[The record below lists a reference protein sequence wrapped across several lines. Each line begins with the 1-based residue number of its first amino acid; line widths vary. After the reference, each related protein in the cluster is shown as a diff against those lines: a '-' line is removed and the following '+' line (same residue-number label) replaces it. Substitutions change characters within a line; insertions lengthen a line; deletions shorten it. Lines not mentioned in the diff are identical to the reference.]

1 MTYGTVLGVD
11 AGTASLREAD
21 HLIHRLVDRL
31 GLPAGTVACTHFI
44 RTGTPHTAVS
54 FTLPDGD
61 VNKAAEAAEAAW
73 RALTAPDGAAG
84 ADTTEHDPAGPGPW
98 GVHLAGRSHGPAPLA
113 AAAAQAAEEAA
124 ARTGGRAVVYPG
136 VELLTGTVT
145 VADVL
150 AHTPITGLPVLGSPA
165 DERPAPAVEVLT
177 RDHVRPEWR
186 ASRLVLPLV
195 PAVDGRLAPFE
206 VPNPTPCC
214 ADH

>member
-11 AGTASLREAD
+11 AGSASLREAD
-21 HLIHRLVDRL
+21 HLIHHLVDRL
-31 GLPAGTVACTHFI
+31 GLPAGTVACTHFV

-61 VNKAAEAAEAAW
+61 GDGDGKQAAEAAW
-73 RALTAPDGAAG
+73 RALTAQDTADAADAAAAG
-84 ADTTEHDPAGPGPW
+84 TGPW
-98 GVHLAGRSHGPAPLA
+98 GVHLAGRAHGPAPLA
-113 AAAAQAAEEAA
+113 AAAARAAEEAA

-150 AHTPITGLPVLGSPA
+150 AHTPITGLAVLGSPA
-165 DERPAPAVEVLT
+165 DERPAPGVEVLT
-177 RDHVRPEWR
+177 SDHVRPEWR
-186 ASRLVLPLV
+186 AGRLVLPLV
-195 PAVDGRLAPFE
+195 PAIGGRLAPFE